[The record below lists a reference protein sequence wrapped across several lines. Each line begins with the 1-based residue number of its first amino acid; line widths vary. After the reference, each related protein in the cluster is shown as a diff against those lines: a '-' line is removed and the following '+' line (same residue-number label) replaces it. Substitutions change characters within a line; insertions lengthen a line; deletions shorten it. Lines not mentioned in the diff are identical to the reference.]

1 MTKPLTPRPI
11 LVTGAHRSGTTWV
24 GRVLATAAEVFYI
37 HEPLN
42 PNFAPY
48 YLGRKNLPYYWQIP
62 THDSIAVQDSFR
74 CMLSGNFPPIN
85 RHFFK
90 PRRRYI
96 TRFPHAISFRW
107 AAFRKKRFLIKDPFM
122 LFNVEWFEQHFG
134 ARIVLVKREPLGFI
148 ASLKAKNWTF
158 DFKQWTKQP
167 TLMAHLSEN
176 DRKAVQDATK
186 TDLDI
191 IDQGCLLWRILTGE
205 INRLAEA
212 YPSRIVCKHEDLLA
226 APEPAFR
233 QLYAELNLNWTPA
246 TTRFLN
252 AKKRASLNSVD
263 ASSTNNTNF
272 GTAWKNRLTKKEIC
286 RIQAA
291 T

>member
-1 MTKPLTPRPI
+1 MTPKPI

-62 THDSIAVQDSFR
+62 TQDADSVQDSFR
-74 CMLSGNFPPIN
+74 CLLSGIFPPIN
-85 RHFFK
+85 WDFFK

-122 LFNVEWFEQHFG
+122 LFNVEWFEQNFE
-134 ARIVLVKREPLGFI
+134 ARTVLVKREPLGFI

-158 DFKQWTKQP
+158 DFKQWTMQP

-176 DRKAVQDATK
+176 DRKCVQDATK
-186 TDLDI
+186 TKLDI
-191 IDQGCLLWRILTGE
+191 IDQGCLLWRILNSE
-205 INRLAEA
+205 IDRLAKA
-212 YPSRIVCKHEDLLA
+212 NPSRIVCKHEDLLA
-226 APEPAFR
+226 TPEAAFR
-233 QLYAELNLNWTPA
+233 QLYAELKINWTPA
-246 TTRFLN
+246 TTRILGSN
-252 AKKRASLNSVD
+252 QRASLDAVD

-272 GTAWKNRLTKKEIC
+272 ATAWKNRLTKEEIR